1 MRANEVVSANLKKQR
16 NFIERQLRKIAADC
30 NFDGD
35 PSYPYT
41 GYIFPANIQYFE
53 DIGFNVIEVKN
64 EMLVA
69 KNNGRP
75 TYLFTPKNSLVQTD
89 EDMSSSEFPDHDSED
104 DLNTDKNS
112 EDELTG
118 EDEPGTARRP
128 ILRGMIRGIPVI
140 EVSGQE
146 DLQGILQMVA
156 SMYGIHVGSGNLH
169 FNKFHDGPQDKVHFT
184 DPDDEMAKED
194 DGVEDDLP
202 DTF

>member
-1 MRANEVVSANLKKQR
+1 MRANEVVRTNLKKQR
-16 NFIERQLRKIAADC
+16 NYIETQLKKIAAGH

-53 DIGFNVIEVKN
+53 DRDFNVTEVKN

-75 TYLFTPKNSLVQTD
+75 TYLFTPKNSLAQTD
-89 EDMSSSEFPDHDSED
+89 EDMSSSEFLDHDSEN

-112 EDELTG
+112 KNELTD

-128 ILRGMIRGIPVI
+128 ILRGVIRGIPVI

-146 DLQGILQMVA
+146 DLQSIIQMVA
-156 SMYGIHVGSGNLH
+156 PMYGIHVGSDNQH
-169 FNKFHDGPQDKVHFT
+169 FHRFDDGPQDKVHFT
-184 DPDDEMAKED
+184 DSNDEMANED